1 MMEVCPLGTSAAPV
15 PVRPTADGGHDKDRF
30 IIVGRFFIWG
40 IERQYGNI
48 NHMDDFK
55 QQLADLLTTA
65 AKQNASDLHIAV
77 GRRPTLRIDGVLIPL
92 EKEPIMTPE
101 STEGIISEMLT
112 PEQKAKLITQRQ
124 IDFAYSY
131 EEKARFRVNVY
142 FQRGYLAAALR
153 LIPTRIKTVEE
164 LNLPPLLHDFAQLSQ
179 GFVLVVG
186 PAGHGK
192 SSTLAAIVDEINH
205 TRTDHIITIE
215 DPVEYLFTQDK
226 CIVSQREV
234 GSDTTSFHAAL
245 RTVLRQDPD
254 VVMIGEM
261 RDAVSIGTAM
271 TASETGH
278 LVLSTLHTNSAS
290 QTIDRIIDSFPAE
303 QQGQVTSQL
312 AATLVAIISIRLL
325 PRISGGRIPAME
337 IMIVNPAIRNLI
349 RERKTYQIDLVIE
362 TSLQEGMVT
371 LNRSLVNLI
380 KNKEVTL
387 DNAELYSLNPSELR
401 ILLERT

>member
-1 MMEVCPLGTSAAPV
+1 MAE
-15 PVRPTADGGHDKDRF
+15 D
-30 IIVGRFFIWG
+30 
-40 IERQYGNI
+40 Y
-48 NHMDDFK
+48 K
-55 QQLADLLTTA
+55 QKLNELLTA
-65 AKQNASDLHIAV
+65 CAKQNASDLHIAV
-77 GRRPTLRIDGVLIPL
+77 SRRPTLRIDGALVPL
-92 EKEPIMTPE
+92 QKEPIMTPE
-101 STEGIISEMLT
+101 MAEGIIGELAS
-112 PEQKAKLITQRQ
+112 PEQREKLIAQRQ
-124 IDFAYSY
+124 IDFAYSF
-131 EEKARFRVNVY
+131 EDKARFRVNIY

-153 LIPTRIKTVEE
+153 LVPARIRTIEE
-164 LNLPPLLHDFAQLSQ
+164 LNLPPLLHDFSKLSQ
-179 GFVLVVG
+179 GFILIVG

-192 SSTLAAIVDEINH
+192 SSTLAAILDEVNH
-205 TRTDHIITIE
+205 TRSDHIITIE

-234 GSDTTSFHAAL
+234 GSDTTGFHSAL

-261 RDAVSIGTAM
+261 RDAVSISTAM
-271 TASETGH
+271 TAAETGH

-312 AATLVAIISIRLL
+312 AATLVAIVSERLL

-362 TSLQEGMVT
+362 TSLQEGMLT

-387 DNAELYSLNPSELR
+387 DNGELYSLNPAELR